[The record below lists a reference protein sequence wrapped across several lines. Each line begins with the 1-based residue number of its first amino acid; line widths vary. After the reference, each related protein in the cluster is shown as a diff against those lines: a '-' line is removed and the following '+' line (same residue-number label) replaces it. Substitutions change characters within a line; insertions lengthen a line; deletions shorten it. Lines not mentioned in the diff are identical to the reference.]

1 MAAASRRII
10 AWVLYLV
17 TASFICLVKR
27 WLFKL
32 WPVQAPLDAFRQY
45 PPCPVLV
52 GIMQGRGSVIP
63 LQQTAPELLI
73 VNKEIFIIDR
83 VRDDIEYERSREHY
97 REDQSFKCALFEQL
111 GYCHVREDRE

>member
-1 MAAASRRII
+1 MAAARRRTI

-17 TASFICLVKR
+17 AASFICLVT

-32 WPVQAPLDAFRQY
+32 WPVQAPFYAFRQY

-63 LQQTAPELLI
+63 LQQAVSELLI
-73 VNKEIFIIDR
+73 VSMEVLGISSI
-83 VRDDIEYERSREHY
+83 RDYVKSYGPGQH
-97 REDQSFKCALFEQL
+97 QGEQEPL
-111 GYCHVREDRE
+111 DLLPLDELKHGHKGKDRE

>member
-1 MAAASRRII
+1 MAAARRRTI

-17 TASFICLVKR
+17 AASFICLVT

-32 WPVQAPLDAFRQY
+32 WPVQAPFYAFRQY

-63 LQQTAPELLI
+63 LQQAVSELLI